1 MPQPWKPRPS
11 DSFAQAPEQAVF
23 WYTILMFIRLTRFD
37 GSPIWLNASFVV
49 TIEPGRSGGSIVV
62 PIGDGLD
69 YEVRESPAVVLE
81 RLGNAPTPEL
91 IPVPISDSLSKLPV
105 DVRPEGGLLPNAKQ
119 LAQEAREQAAKDAKA
134 EKKSL
139 EPKVSVEPAVFVG
152 DAPSADADATGT
164 VTKPRTRKT
173 ASTAKKTTRTRK
185 TAAKKPILDLTE
197 EQVGRLRKMAPGSVK
212 KLLNTLFTQFKVADA
227 EATLKALVAHD
238 VVMTDE
244 RERVFWKPPVLPD

>member
-1 MPQPWKPRPS
+1 
-11 DSFAQAPEQAVF
+11 
-23 WYTILMFIRLTRFD
+23 MFIRLTRFD

-105 DVRPEGGLLPNAKQ
+105 DMRPEGGLLPNAKQ

-139 EPKVSVEPAVFVG
+139 EPKVSVG

-173 ASTAKKTTRTRK
+173 ASTAKKTTRARTK
-185 TAAKKPILDLTE
+185 AAKKPILDLTE

-212 KLLNTLFTQFKVADA
+212 KLLNTLVTQFKVADA

-244 RERVFWKPPVLPD
+244 RERVFWKPPVSPD